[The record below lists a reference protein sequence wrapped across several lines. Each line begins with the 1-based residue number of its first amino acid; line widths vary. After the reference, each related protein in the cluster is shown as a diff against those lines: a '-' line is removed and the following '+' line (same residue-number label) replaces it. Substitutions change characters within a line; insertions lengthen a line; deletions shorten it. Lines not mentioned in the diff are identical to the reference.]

1 MDACESFPGQEHC
14 HGHWLAHPETV
25 KWFLTASVIG
35 GLDIDHAFVDVTVT
49 AMISGFIVF
58 FCSARRI
65 FL

>member
-1 MDACESFPGQEHC
+1 MDACESFPGPEHC
-14 HGHWLAHPETV
+14 QGHWLAHPEIV
-25 KWFLTASVIG
+25 CAL
-35 GLDIDHAFVDVTVT
+35 HAFVDVTVT